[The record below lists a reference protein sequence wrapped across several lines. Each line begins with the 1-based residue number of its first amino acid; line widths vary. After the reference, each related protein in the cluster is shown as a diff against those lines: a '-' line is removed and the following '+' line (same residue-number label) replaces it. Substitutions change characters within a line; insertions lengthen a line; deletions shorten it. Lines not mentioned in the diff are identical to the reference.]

1 MKKLLKWIGIIVGVF
16 VALIIFIV
24 AIIIYEQYAESKKTK
39 ATIKNL
45 NESAENGSLLSTI
58 GFVVMKAEDQSK
70 IKIKGNSFTI

>member
-39 ATIKNL
+39 ARYENATQSQKNCVDAIKEDIYGSPPLEGKL
-45 NESAENGSLLSTI
+45 NKCN
-58 GFVVMKAEDQSK
+58 VPK
-70 IKIKGNSFTI
+70 